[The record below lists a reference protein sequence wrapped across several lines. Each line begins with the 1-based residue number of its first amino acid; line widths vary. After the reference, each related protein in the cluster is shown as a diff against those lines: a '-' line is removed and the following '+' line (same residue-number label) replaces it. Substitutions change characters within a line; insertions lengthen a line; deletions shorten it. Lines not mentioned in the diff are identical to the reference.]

1 MCGHPNQSWS
11 MLRCQTF
18 RRPYCR
24 IESSAIADLDTPAE
38 TPPHAACIQSIRL
51 GFNYRLG
58 ENGGID
64 PQVFTKG
71 ISALDLGWFALH
83 GQTTFVS
90 QKRGIAETAEYQGNW
105 TLRGGLFDLSMV
117 PNSTDLDPHFG

>member
-1 MCGHPNQSWS
+1 MGGGIELALTSKWS
-11 MLRCQTF
+11 A
-18 RRPYCR
+18 R
-24 IESSAIADLDTPAE
+24 IEYLYTQFGWRDVYFPATPEAFDSSLSV
-38 TPPHAACIQSIRL
+38 QSIRL